1 MGSCPWLD
9 RDLAHDSFR
18 PLTLHYWLWAYG
30 ETWRV
35 LHYSKACGQSRVNIA
50 RVYLFNSGAR
60 LLDRMPPSQA
70 ALYQHIRRSLLQ
82 AGFIWAQ
89 ALVLQPVLPP
99 FTDWGWKRSSAGH
112 LMPFWTELE
121 DASKA
126 CKVLISCTC
135 KTSCRSCKCVLNGFR
150 CTSLCKCE
158 GACTNNEWFFP
169 IFYHII

>member
-1 MGSCPWLD
+1 MERLE
-9 RDLAHDSFR
+9 RF
-18 PLTLHYWLWAYG
+18 Y
-30 ETWRV
+30 V
-35 LHYSKACGQSRVNIA
+35 LHYSKTCGQSRVNKA
-50 RVYLFNSGAR
+50 RVYLFNTGAR

-158 GACTNNEWFFP
+158 GACTNNE
-169 IFYHII
+169 

>member
-1 MGSCPWLD
+1 MESCPWLD
-9 RDLAHDSFR
+9 RDLAHDSIR
-18 PLTLHYWLWAYG
+18 PSQFTIESEHMERLERFY
-30 ETWRV
+30 V
-35 LHYSKACGQSRVNIA
+35 LHYSKTCGQSRVNKA
-50 RVYLFNSGAR
+50 RVYLFNTGAR

-126 CKVLISCTC
+126 CKVLIS
-135 KTSCRSCKCVLNGFR
+135 
-150 CTSLCKCE
+150 
-158 GACTNNEWFFP
+158 
-169 IFYHII
+169 